1 MGELSRIL
9 FLDDRRLLGPAGL
22 GAVAVDKLTDLA
34 ALFWWLAAGLF
45 LAGTPWAALAMG
57 LAALAAAPLWLWLR
71 LAPRLTAAAP
81 LPRAWREKLTSWL
94 PPAETYPPACILSV
108 VFWGVV
114 SFGIEWVQY
123 WALFNCF
130 APQAAIGFDAALA
143 AMTLVTLA
151 GVAQISFAGLGVRE
165 GLAAWLLWNALP
177 PAASVLGAFG
187 VFLVNVALPG
197 AAGLLLKPTSLPEQR
212 SSGNGGAGPPA

>member
-1 MGELSRIL
+1 
-9 FLDDRRLLGPAGL
+9 
-22 GAVAVDKLTDLA
+22 
-34 ALFWWLAAGLF
+34 
-45 LAGTPWAALAMG
+45 
-57 LAALAAAPLWLWLR
+57 
-71 LAPRLTAAAP
+71 
-81 LPRAWREKLTSWL
+81 
-94 PPAETYPPACILSV
+94 
-108 VFWGVV
+108 
-114 SFGIEWVQY
+114 
-123 WALFNCF
+123 
-130 APQAAIGFDAALA
+130 
-143 AMTLVTLA
+143 MTLVTLA